1 MKDEKQE
8 SYSSLLRKINSKPL
22 IMEKIFSYSLSRPN
36 ILVLLIS
43 KDKELVKKLNEIF
56 SKVSKTSSGLDK
68 EFMDNLFKY
77 SKIRELKDTIEKY
90 YKKIQNSNL
99 TYDDLKNK
107 YNFSLMNYLFNEI
120 KKYLKYNFEDIY
132 EELKGLIYGFFET
145 LDNVVLT
152 LLPQKYQY
160 LDGNYIFITARQNQL
175 SQEKYRNK
183 QKVKLIFLF
192 DENYFFNN
200 IYYPVKLKNIEEIE
214 IFFTKQFEELY
225 KMNIHQLH
233 IYLNI

>member
-1 MKDEKQE
+1 
-8 SYSSLLRKINSKPL
+8 
-22 IMEKIFSYSLSRPN
+22 
-36 ILVLLIS
+36 
-43 KDKELVKKLNEIF
+43 
-56 SKVSKTSSGLDK
+56 
-68 EFMDNLFKY
+68 
-77 SKIRELKDTIEKY
+77 
-90 YKKIQNSNL
+90 
-99 TYDDLKNK
+99 
-107 YNFSLMNYLFNEI
+107 MNYLFNEM

-214 IFFTKQFEELY
+214 IFFDCFDFVL
-225 KMNIHQLH
+225 L
-233 IYLNI
+233 